1 MANAVRT
8 LSAKP
13 TTYVEVGG
21 CENAVVSSR
30 REMVTLREMASPL
43 EMVGLLPTSP
53 LGQVKLLLD
62 TRDADIRGQDCLGTN
77 LRQGIHE
84 RVGLCL
90 RD

>member
-1 MANAVRT
+1 MQWTAPGVRWC
-8 LSAKP
+8 P
-13 TTYVEVGG
+13 
-21 CENAVVSSR
+21 
-30 REMVTLREMASPL
+30 PL
-43 EMVGLLPTSP
+43 EMVGPPPPTSP
-53 LGQVKLLLD
+53 LEQVKLPLD

>member
-1 MANAVRT
+1 MRT

-30 REMVTLREMASPL
+30 REIMPPLEVASPL
-43 EMVGLLPTSP
+43 EMVGPPSP
-53 LGQVKLLLD
+53 LEQVKLPLD

>member
-1 MANAVRT
+1 MRT

-43 EMVGLLPTSP
+43 EMVGPPPTSP
-53 LGQVKLLLD
+53 LEQVKLPLD